1 VNVLFVHQNFPGQ
14 FRHLAP
20 ALVARGDRV
29 AALHMND
36 APAIAGVTLA
46 RSGPTARAAAVG
58 HRWIRDLET
67 KVIRG
72 EASLAAARTLAASGF
87 TPDVIVAHPGWGESL
102 FLKQLWPAAKLGL
115 YCEYYYRAEGG
126 DVGFDPEFP
135 VVDPIE
141 SGCGL
146 QLRNANML
154 LHSAMADGAIA
165 PTRWQADSFPAPFRE
180 RIAVIHEGI
189 DTDLLRPGRAAAL
202 RIGDGPPLGPDAEVI
217 TFVARNLE
225 PYRGYHVVM
234 RALPELLRR
243 RPKARVL
250 LVGGDGVSYGAP
262 PPDGGSWMSRFLA
275 EVAGDIDRSRVHFLG
290 RLPYAAYRAL
300 LQRSTVHLYLTYPFV
315 LSWSLLEA
323 MATGCAIVASDTA
336 PVREAITDGET
347 GRLVPFFDRQA
358 LVEAVCALL
367 DSPAD
372 RARLGTAARAAVV
385 ARYDLRRICLPR
397 QMDWIDALAG

>member
-1 VNVLFVHQNFPGQ
+1 MNILFVHQNFPGQ

-36 APAIAGVTLA
+36 APRMEGVELV
-46 RSGPTARAAAVG
+46 RSRPDPDAAPAG
-58 HRWIRDLET
+58 HRWTRDLDA

-72 EASLAAARTLAASGF
+72 EASLKAARALADSGF
-87 TPDVIVAHPGWGESL
+87 VPDVIVAHPGWGESL
-102 FLKQLWPAAKLGL
+102 FLKQLWPTAKLGL
-115 YCEYYYRAEGG
+115 YCEYYYRLEGG
-126 DVGFDPEFP
+126 DVGFDPEFAAA
-135 VVDPIE
+135 DPLE
-141 SGCGL
+141 AACRL
-146 QLRNANML
+146 QLRNANAL
-154 LHSAMADGAIA
+154 LHCEMADGAIA
-165 PTRWQADSFPAPFRE
+165 PTRWQAESFPASFRD
-180 RIAVIHEGI
+180 RIAVIHDGI
-189 DTDLLRPGRAAAL
+189 DTDLLRPDPAVSL
-202 RIGDGPPLGPDAEVI
+202 RLGDGPPLGPEGEVI

-243 RPKARVL
+243 RPKARVVF
-250 LVGGDGVSYGAP
+250 VGGDGVSYGAP
-262 PPDGGSWMSRFLA
+262 APDGQSWMSRFLG

-336 PVREAITDGET
+336 PVREAITQGET
-347 GRLVPFFDRQA
+347 GRLFPFFDRAA

-367 DSPAD
+367 DSPAE
-372 RARLGTAARAAVV
+372 RARLGAAARAAVV

-397 QMDWIDALAG
+397 QLAWIDALSR